1 MSVLKGI
8 RVLDLSTIVAGPAAS
23 MILSDL
29 GAEVI
34 KVERM
39 ETGEDGRAMGPHRGP
54 WGAYFTALN
63 RGKRSITIDITKPEG
78 KAALFRIAK
87 TCDVWLE
94 NFRGGVAQ
102 KRGIDEAAVRQ
113 HNPEIIYAAL
123 SAYGPSGPDY
133 TRPGYDAILQ
143 ARTGIMSITGDGAGQ
158 PVRAGVSVLDMG
170 TGIWMALGILA
181 ALLEKKST
189 GKGQRV
195 DTSLFQTGVMF
206 MAYHLLYRQFAGVN
220 PQPQGSRH
228 TAFAP
233 YGAYQAADGFVM
245 IGISSD
251 KAFARLC
258 TALGHAEW
266 AEDARFLRNRD
277 RVRNTPIL
285 DSLMNAVLRNN
296 TAAEWKLILD
306 AVDVAVDP
314 VQTAEQVLAD
324 PQLAA
329 LGQLASVALAGQTDA
344 LLPNLPLEL
353 SSTPPRIQGSPP
365 EVGEHTETILREAGF
380 TPDEIAELK
389 RNHSIGGR

>member
-1 MSVLKGI
+1 M
-8 RVLDLSTIVAGPAAS
+8 LDLSTIVAGPTAS
-23 MILSDL
+23 MILADL
-29 GAEVI
+29 GADVI

-39 ETGEDGRAMGPHRGP
+39 GSGEDGRAMGPHRGS
-54 WGAYFTALN
+54 WGAYFTTLN
-63 RGKRSITIDITKPEG
+63 RGKRSIAIDLTKPEG
-78 KAALFRIAK
+78 KAAVVRLAQ

-94 NFRGGVAQ
+94 NFRGGTA
-102 KRGIDEAAVRQ
+102 KRLGLDEAVVRK

-133 TRPGYDAILQ
+133 TRPGYDGILQ
-143 ARTGIMSITGDGAGQ
+143 ARTGIMSITGDGTGP

-170 TGIWMALGILA
+170 TGIWMALGVLA
-181 ALLEKKST
+181 ALLERKST

-195 DTSLFQTGVMF
+195 DASLFQTGVMF

-220 PQPQGSRH
+220 PGPQGSRH

-258 TALGHAEW
+258 GVLGHAEW
-266 AEDARFLRNRD
+266 STDTRFLSNQD
-277 RVRNTPIL
+277 RVRNTLVL
-285 DSLMNAVLRNN
+285 DSLMNDALHAR
-296 TAAEWKLILD
+296 TAAEWKALLD
-306 AVDVAVDP
+306 AVDIAADP

-329 LGQLASVALAGQTDA
+329 LDQLASVALDGNGEV
-344 LLPNLPLEL
+344 LLPHLPLGL
-353 SSTPPRIQGSPP
+353 SQSPPGIQGPP
-365 EVGEHTETILREAGF
+365 PKIGEHTEAILLEAGF
-380 TPDEIAELK
+380 APGEIADLR
-389 RNHSIGGR
+389 RNQCVGGD